1 MGLSYSHLVRIL
13 FTVTIFL
20 SSALLFL
27 VQPMVARIIL
37 PAYGGTASVWT
48 TSELFFQAVLLLG
61 YGYAHLTT
69 RKIGARRLHWLHL
82 PLMGVA
88 ALTLP
93 FVTHV
98 AGGAT
103 SASSP
108 IAALLAQLALM
119 VGLAFFAI
127 SAGAPLIQA
136 WFADTRDPHAYD
148 PYFLYS
154 ASNLG
159 SMVALLAYPLFFE
172 PNFPLGVQAKIWAG
186 GFVALIVLMAACA
199 FALAH
204 SARPIESSAE
214 QIEESMTPVMAET
227 AGVARDESPGEP
239 ATITNADRGR
249 WIALSAVPSS
259 LLLGVTAYV
268 TSNITPIPLLWV
280 VPLAL
285 YLLTFIFAFA
295 RRPLVSSRILGR
307 IVPLL
312 VTPLMLA
319 IVMEAFVPMLVIAHL
334 AAFFFAAWMCH
345 SKLSES
351 RPKATH
357 LTEFYFWISVGGVLG
372 GAFNAIVAP
381 IAFSTLFEYPLALV
395 AVGLLIPPY
404 RPESKRNQI
413 DWFYPLGV
421 AAATAAIA
429 FITTQQG
436 MPPSNLRTGIT
447 VGLPA
452 LFCFLA
458 VDRPLRYGLSMA
470 AMVLVANW
478 LGVASQDKVILSDRS
493 FFGVHRV
500 MFSGRNDRF
509 HALTHGNTV
518 HGIQDRLNP
527 RRPLTYYYPNGPIGE
542 IFNSFGPER
551 LHDVALVGLGVG
563 SLAAYGQPDQNLTYY
578 EIDPV
583 VRKLA
588 EDPKLF
594 SFLHDSPANLQII
607 MGDARLKLAQAPDHS
622 YDLIVLDAFSS
633 DAVPV
638 HLLTREAAQMYLRK
652 LKPNGFIAYH
662 VSNRYLHL
670 ERVIMALGLDLHLVA
685 YGGLDGATQDEKL
698 LGKLSSS
705 WTLLAPKDT
714 DLSPIKKSLTWST
727 LEETPIAHVWTDDFS
742 NVLSVLHLEEE

>member
-1 MGLSYSHLVRIL
+1 VRIL

-61 YGYAHLTT
+61 YGYAHLST
-69 RKIGARRLHWLHL
+69 RKLGVRKLHRFHL
-82 PLMGVA
+82 PLMAVA
-88 ALTLP
+88 LFTLP
-93 FVTHV
+93 FATHV

-108 IAALLAQLALM
+108 VAALLAQLALM

-136 WFADTRDPHAYD
+136 WFADTRDPRAHD

-159 SMVALLAYPLFFE
+159 SMVALLAYPAFFE
-172 PNFPLGVQAKIWAG
+172 PNFPLGIQAKIWAG
-186 GFVALIVLMAACA
+186 GFVLLIGLMAACA
-199 FALAH
+199 VSLAR
-204 SARPIESSAE
+204 SPRPLETPV
-214 QIEESMTPVMAET
+214 EETEELMPPVMAET
-227 AGVARDESPGEP
+227 AGRGEEEEIT
-239 ATITNADRGR
+239 AEAAVRAAITNADRGR

-268 TSNITPIPLLWV
+268 TTNITPIPLLWV

-295 RRPLVSSRILGR
+295 RKPLIGSRILGR

-312 VTPLMLA
+312 VTPLMVA
-319 IVMEAFVPMLVIAHL
+319 IVMETFVPLLVVGHL
-334 AAFFFAAWMCH
+334 LVFLFAAWMCH
-345 SKLSES
+345 AKLSES
-351 RPKATH
+351 RPKAAH

-395 AVGLLIPPY
+395 AAGLLVPPY
-404 RPESKRNQI
+404 QPGSRRNTL
-413 DWFYPLGV
+413 DWAYPLGIALV
-421 AAATAAIA
+421 TASIA
-429 FITTQQG
+429 YGTTLEG
-436 MPPSNLRTGIT
+436 MPPSQLRTGLT
-447 VGLPA
+447 VGIPA

-458 VDRPLRYGLSMA
+458 VDRPMRYGLSLA
-470 AMVLVANW
+470 AMVLVTNW
-478 LGVASQDKVILSDRS
+478 LGVASDAKVVLSDRS

-500 MFSGRNDRF
+500 LFSGRKDRF
-509 HALTHGNTV
+509 HSLTHGNTV
-518 HGIQDRLNP
+518 HGMQDRLHP
-527 RRPLTYYYPNGPIGE
+527 RTPLTYYYPNGPIGE
-542 IFNSFGPER
+542 VFNRFGAGR

-563 SLAAYGQPDQNLTYY
+563 SLAAYGESDQNMTYY

-594 SFLHDSPANLQII
+594 SFLHDSIANLKIE
-607 MGDARLKLAQAPDHS
+607 MGDARLKLAEAPDHS

-633 DAVPV
+633 DAIPV

-652 LKPNGFIAYH
+652 LKPNGLLAYH
-662 VSNRYLHL
+662 ISNRYLYL
-670 ERVIMALGLDLHLVA
+670 ERVIMALGLDLKLQA
-685 YGGLDGATQDEKL
+685 MGGLDGALPDEKA
-698 LGKLSSS
+698 LGKRDSS
-705 WTLLAPKDT
+705 WAILAPKGT
-714 DLSPIKKSLTWST
+714 DLSPLKKSMTWQKMD
-727 LEETPIAHVWTDDFS
+727 EIPIEHVWTDDFS
-742 NVLSVLHLEEE
+742 NVLTVLHLGED